1 MRYFL
6 ILTALM
12 ISVVAQ
18 SIYSVPIFAWD
29 SNGAIVTDTSKIDSV
44 VVANTS
50 LGDTTYQTYTILGGA
65 LYIDLSTTFRDSI
78 CAYAVYYDTASVD
91 FAAGGWYIPIDDYKA
106 DTVQADVY
114 AISGDAGAAD
124 SAELYFDGTGIP
136 LKLDRLIIHS
146 ATATACSISSGAE
159 NALNIVTTAAD
170 KYGAYIYGDGAA
182 IYGYGVDVGLKIY
195 GYSLGADISSP
206 YGRGMDITSDVSAG
220 LYLAGDHKGLYCV
233 GDSAGI
239 YASGGWTGDGIYSA
253 GARGATLAGIA
264 AGLRL
269 DGQYGVYN
277 RATGIGNY
285 IIATVGI
292 AIDSSTIGIL
302 VNADSLGGYFADS
315 RYVNMR
321 IDYTDTLGDPALDDI
336 DSLLDGITLDTTG
349 LAREATVTAARDSI
363 LTIGNADWITS
374 DGDTNL
380 FDFAAARDSIITVG
394 DANWTTATG
403 FATPANVVS
412 ALDSIISNGNIKWT
426 TADSTYLLGGVNV
439 VSPYAYASNRV
450 RLENL
455 NTPIKWAQ
463 AEQDTIKWDID
474 TSLALSTFD
483 SVIVVFRAW
492 KSRTDTTTI
501 IYDTCAVDTVNN
513 TAALYISSGETD
525 TLTSGNYPADLWL
538 ERYSGLIILKT
549 QIWNKTIQI
558 DRSSRGSR

>member
-1 MRYFL
+1 MKFL
-6 ILTALM
+6 FILLFSAAAFGGILTG
-12 ISVVAQ
+12 
-18 SIYSVPIFAWD
+18 FAFD
-29 SNGAIVTDTSKIDSV
+29 SDDNPVTAPDSV
-44 VVANTS
+44 ILS
-50 LGDTTYQTYTILGGA
+50 ICSPCGDSTIRDTLQFTHCGAAWYWSIPA
-65 LYIDLSTTFRDSI
+65 LYDTCDLSAVWEFREASEADTLYSFSGWTDYRTFQ
-78 CAYAVYYDTASVD
+78 ADT
-91 FAAGGWYIPIDDYKA
+91 IKA
-106 DTVQADVY
+106 DIY
-114 AISGDAGAAD
+114 AISGDTI
-124 SAELYFDGTGIP
+124 SANYLEDLFDGTGAP
-136 LKLDRLIIHS
+136 LWIDSLNIGKWWTPSR
-146 ATATACSISSGAE
+146 AGTAINIQGETACSVIAYTGKAFSIYSAD
-159 NALNIVTTAAD
+159 TAIN
-170 KYGAYIYGDGAA
+170 IYGYRLGAKIHSPYGFGLALTSDELHGLYAAGGRYGIYAYGDSAGALLSGA
-182 IYGYGVDVGLKIY
+182 IYGLYSRGVNNGAVFSGLVNGIY
-195 GYSLGADISSP
+195 TEGSVSGIQSK
-206 YGRGMDITSDVSAG
+206 SDTYAG
-220 LYLAGDHKGLYCV
+220 LYLNAPV
-233 GDSAGI
+233 GIVIDSAQFG
-239 YASGGWTGDGIYSA
+239 
-253 GARGATLAGIA
+253 
-264 AGLRL
+264 
-269 DGQYGVYN
+269 
-277 RATGIGNY
+277 Y
-285 IIATVGI
+285 I
-292 AIDSSTIGIL
+292 
-302 VNADSLGGYFADS
+302 VNADSIAGFYQDKNDVNLRIQYVDS
-315 RYVNMR
+315 VGNIPAVT
-321 IDYTDTLGDPALDDI
+321 IDTA
-336 DSLLDGITLDTTG
+336 G

-363 LTIGNADWITS
+363 LDIGNADWITS

-501 IYDTCAVDTVNN
+501 IYDTCAVDTANN
-513 TAALYISSGETD
+513 TAALYIASGETD